1 MAQFNETFDAAN
13 HAPREAVD
21 VLPDGQYI
29 AIIEASEWKKTKKG
43 DGAFLELTLQVVD
56 GACKGRKVWDRL
68 NLDNPNAVAVEIAQ
82 GTLSAI
88 CHATGVMKVSDSSQL
103 HSVPMLVRV
112 KVKAGENGPQNE
124 IKGYKKLG
132 GGSASV
138 VGAVGPVASATTA
151 SAPAAPAV
159 APWMKK
165 SAA

>member
-1 MAQFNETFDAAN
+1 MAQFNETFDASN
-13 HAPREAVD
+13 HAPREAMD
-21 VLPDGQYI
+21 VLPDGEYL

-43 DGAFLELTLQVVD
+43 DGTFLELTLQVVD

-88 CHATGVMKVSDSSQL
+88 CHATGVLKVSDSAQL

-132 GGSASV
+132 GGASV
-138 VGAVGPVASATTA
+138 VGAVGPVAGATT
-151 SAPAAPAV
+151 APAAPAV

-165 SAA
+165 SA